1 MKQTKFFWARY
12 KSQKAFDLNKEN
24 LNNLNDWFVVQK
36 TTSVSGIYYQSTKGN
51 IYWCDYDGN
60 LSDIELSNM
69 EIQRPY
75 TDEELQ
81 HLYAQEDE
89 LQKLFNIL

>member
-1 MKQTKFFWARY
+1 MKQEKFFWARY

-24 LNNLNDWFVVQK
+24 LNDLKDWFIVQK
-36 TTSVSGIYYQSTKGN
+36 TTSVSGIYYQSTKGTVYN
-51 IYWCDYDGN
+51 TDSNEEII
-60 LSDIELSNM
+60 DIELSNF